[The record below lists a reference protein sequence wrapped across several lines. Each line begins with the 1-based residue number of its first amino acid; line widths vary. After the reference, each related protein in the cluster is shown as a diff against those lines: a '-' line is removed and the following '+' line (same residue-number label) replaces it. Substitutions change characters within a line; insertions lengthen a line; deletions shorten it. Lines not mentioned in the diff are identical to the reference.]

1 MTIVRLLALALFLAA
16 NPASAQDAQIP
27 EIRTSL
33 EQDTAVPGQPLI
45 YRVTVLVPTWL
56 PSPPVFPSYETPN
69 VVVRLPSR
77 ASGPTSET
85 IDGETWSGVTRSY
98 RLYPMT
104 AGTFQIPPGT
114 IKVTYADP
122 DNQQPVVVDAQ
133 TDGFEITGKIPEGA
147 QDLDPFLA
155 AKSLTL
161 ERTVEGTPE
170 SMKAGDALTITTIA
184 KVTGV
189 APMFVPPLSDAD
201 PGNGLAAYPK
211 EPVLD
216 EKEDRGLLSGTRS
229 EVTSLVAETAGTYT
243 IPEKS
248 LSWYNLESGKIETA
262 TVPEIAL
269 QVTGTA
275 DAQPGQQAAP
285 FDWRDLFGWLVLFA
299 LVAVLATVAWRLLS
313 PGVRR
318 SAAALK
324 ERYYTSES
332 YLFRQL
338 TAAIRQH
345 DLNGTLQRASRWK
358 IAVGGDTRFG
368 DWRDFELAV
377 HACSAL
383 SFSAK
388 SPPRREDADRRW
400 KHLLETVR
408 GLRRSLSRKR
418 QSETFARL
426 PDINPR

>member
-1 MTIVRLLALALFLAA
+1 MTIVRLLFLVLCLAA
-16 NPASAQDAQIP
+16 APVWAQDAQIP

-33 EQDTAVPGQPLI
+33 EQDTAIPGQPLI
-45 YRVTVLVPTWL
+45 FRVTVLVPTWL

-85 IDGETWSGVTRSY
+85 INGETWSGVTRSY

-133 TDGFEITGKIPEGA
+133 TDGFEITGQIPEGA

-155 AKSLTL
+155 AKSLKL

-170 SMKAGDALTITTIA
+170 SMEVGDALTITTTV

-229 EVTSLVAETAGTYT
+229 EETSLVAETAGTYT

-262 TVPEIAL
+262 TVPEIFL

-275 DAQPGQQAAP
+275 EAQPEQQATP
-285 FDWRDLFGWLVLFA
+285 FDWRGLFGWLVLVA
-299 LVAVLATVAWRLLS
+299 LAAVLATVAWRLLS
-313 PGVRR
+313 PGVKR
-318 SAAALK
+318 SAAALR

-338 TAAIRQH
+338 AAAIRQH

-358 IAVGGDTRFG
+358 TAVGGDIQSG
-368 DWRDFELAV
+368 NWRDFEQAV

-383 SFSAK
+383 SFSPAK
-388 SPPRREDADRRW
+388 PNVREDADIRW
-400 KHLLETVR
+400 RHLLETVR
-408 GLRRSLSRKR
+408 GMRQRLRRKR
-418 QSETFARL
+418 QLQTHAHL